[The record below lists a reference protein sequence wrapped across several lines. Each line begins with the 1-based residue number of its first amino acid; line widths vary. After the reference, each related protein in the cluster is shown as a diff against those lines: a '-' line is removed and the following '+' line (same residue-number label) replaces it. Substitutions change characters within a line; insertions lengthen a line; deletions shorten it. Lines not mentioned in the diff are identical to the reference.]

1 MKKTV
6 YFSTRQT
13 ISAFLVLVLFLSLC
27 PVAAHAEAYE
37 TIAVYSENNRFSLG
51 VMNSNRGWYVN
62 SEDLARIGNL
72 RLSNNT
78 DQKKITIYRDNPFVI
93 LYTADSTTYQKVGNN
108 YYIPFQEAS
117 VACGIRFYEINN
129 DIFFEVLRTPK
140 DLLSEL
146 SKNVF
151 GNSLFRL
158 SDLYLGMGWNWI
170 ALETSARCYAIL
182 SSFSLS
188 AYVKA
193 LSGEA
198 DQERY
203 NQAMATIITNDN
215 ADISSFAALADIN
228 KYFTKTD
235 KILDEFD
242 WLFEKSSKFYYW
254 FTGSNWM
261 QAEFQTYMDQLGF
274 YGEFG
279 GVREF
284 LNAYSD
290 VSKMLDLKY
299 IFNVILYIETV
310 LESEENV
317 VNAMQK
323 VFSTSDNEHARLA
336 ASKVIANRYGVGLA
350 TIDVA
355 GNAAIEVS
363 SKKIDSLFS
372 DLVFGELNWKAK
384 VDKFIA
390 TQIFEYGFQLPDKSD
405 AVIYLPIYS
414 AIQQDLALYFYNNYY
429 TDSNDNYTDLRS
441 AGIMYL
447 KAAIAA
453 YKNFDFDNSLSDTV
467 STATDTLRSELN
479 ELLSYGDCEYAPEYT
494 NQIVIDKLNSE
505 GVSEES
511 PSSQQDN
518 LFDETFWGFSFGQ
531 TLGSNFD
538 ALFHKNG
545 TFTARSYGS
554 GSYDDGTYSYQN
566 GILTIN
572 FWFTGNGCVFEGD
585 ASGFVSR
592 KKYAMQVGEDYY
604 RITPI
609 PDGSSF
615 YYEPAPTPKP
625 TPDSSHNSSSLPDG
639 EYYGLLTSWTSNTMT
654 IELLNY
660 EGRSYESFNYMLAP
674 TGQYLTLDI
683 SHAKVYLEYAWS
695 EDYVETQCNSIDSA
709 LNTEVWGG
717 PSTVREQC
725 TMEIGFVVQNSMVT
739 KIVFL
744 YAA

>member
-27 PVAAHAEAYE
+27 PVAAHAEAYG

-158 SDLYLGMGWNWI
+158 SDLYLGMGGNWI
-170 ALETSARCYAIL
+170 ALETSARVYAIL

-235 KILDEFD
+235 KILDAFD

-494 NQIVIDKLNSE
+494 NQIVIDY
-505 GVSEES
+505 VSR
-511 PSSQQDN
+511 
-518 LFDETFWGFSFGQ
+518 
-531 TLGSNFD
+531 
-538 ALFHKNG
+538 NG
-545 TFTARSYGS
+545 ESYGLS
-554 GSYDDGTYSYQN
+554 HNKWMNGFGRVTTETENPGDEQVLEDGIYHGQFSWEAN
-566 GILTIN
+566 N
-572 FWFTGNGCVFEGD
+572 CFAN
-585 ASGFVSR
+585 
-592 KKYAMQVGEDYY
+592 GED
-604 RITPI
+604 RAVLTLCI
-609 PDGSSF
+609 PKDSQWIIENDYHGELLVESKTIMDEWAD
-615 YYEPAPTPKP
+615 EPAFASWHVTV
-625 TPDSSHNSSSLPDG
+625 DRVAYENG
-639 EYYGLLTSWTSNTMT
+639 EYCFYTRSVYNGEVLVFRESDNTYYVMTETVIPFTESAQVTDYAICIDYLYDYSKSPNVFSWRDLGAYYNNNFCYDVCYDVWAYITVVNGKITAM
-654 IELLNY
+654 EF
-660 EGRSYESFNYMLAP
+660 E
-674 TGQYLTLDI
+674 YL
-683 SHAKVYLEYAWS
+683 
-695 EDYVETQCNSIDSA
+695 
-709 LNTEVWGG
+709 
-717 PSTVREQC
+717 P
-725 TMEIGFVVQNSMVT
+725 
-739 KIVFL
+739 
-744 YAA
+744 